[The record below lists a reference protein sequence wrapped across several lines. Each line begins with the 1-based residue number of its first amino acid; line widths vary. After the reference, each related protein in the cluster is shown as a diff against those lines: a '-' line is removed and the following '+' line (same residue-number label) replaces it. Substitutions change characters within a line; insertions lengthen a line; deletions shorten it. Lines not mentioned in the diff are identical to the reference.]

1 MIKKILLGMTTLS
14 CVALASQD
22 TNLYLKTGADI
33 WQKFDVITPRDSET
47 INRKKADRM
56 GYEFTIEAT
65 REIYPNLEF
74 GAGISYQDHGSTKS
88 LVDREYDVK
97 LDMPKFS
104 SVPIYLVT
112 KYNIPTN
119 SNIKPYL
126 KADLGYSF
134 NHSSG
139 SFKVTEYDPEET
151 RKFSSDIKNGLYFGV
166 GAGVEYNNFVADLMY
181 KVNKAKFEAISSQG
195 EKAKE
200 DFDYSRVTLSVG
212 YKFNF

>member
-56 GYEFTIEAT
+56 GYELTIETT
-65 REIYPNLEF
+65 REIYPNLEL

-88 LVDREYDVK
+88 LNDKDFDIK
-97 LDMPKFS
+97 LDMPKFTS
-104 SVPIYLVT
+104 IPIYLTT

-134 NHSSG
+134 NHNSG
-139 SFKVTEYDPEET
+139 DLKFTDYELGETIKV
-151 RKFSSDIKNGLYFGV
+151 SSDIKNGLYFGI

-181 KVNKAKFEAISSQG
+181 KINKAKFETSTPYG
-195 EKAKE
+195 KTKD

>member
-56 GYEFTIEAT
+56 GYELTIEAT

-88 LVDREYDVK
+88 LVDRDYDIK
-97 LDMPKFS
+97 FDMPKFT

-139 SFKVTEYDPEET
+139 SLKVTEYYPEET
-151 RKFSSDIKNGLYFGV
+151 MKISSDIKDGLYFGM

-181 KVNKAKFEAISSQG
+181 KINKAKFEVETPDGKSKNG
-195 EKAKE
+195 
-200 DFDYSRVTLSVG
+200 FDYSRVTLSVG

>member
-14 CVALASQD
+14 CIALASQD

-56 GYEFTIEAT
+56 GYELTFEAT

-97 LDMPKFS
+97 LDMPKFTS
-104 SVPIYLVT
+104 IPIYLTT
-112 KYNIPTN
+112 KYNIPIN

-134 NHSSG
+134 NHNSG
-139 SFKVTEYDPEET
+139 DLKFTDYELGETIKV
-151 RKFSSDIKNGLYFGV
+151 SSDIKNGLYFGI
-166 GAGVEYNNFVADLMY
+166 GAGVEYNNFVADFMY
-181 KVNKAKFEAISSQG
+181 KINKAKFETSTPYG
-195 EKAKE
+195 KTKD

>member
-14 CVALASQD
+14 CIALASQD

-56 GYEFTIEAT
+56 GYELTFEAT

>member
-56 GYEFTIEAT
+56 GYELTIETT
-65 REIYPNLEF
+65 REIYPNLEL

-88 LVDREYDVK
+88 LNDKDFDIK
-97 LDMPKFS
+97 LDMPKFTS
-104 SVPIYLVT
+104 IPIYLTT
-112 KYNIPTN
+112 KYNIPIN

-134 NHSSG
+134 NHNSG
-139 SFKVTEYDPEET
+139 DLKFIDYELGETIKV
-151 RKFSSDIKNGLYFGV
+151 SSDIKNGLYFGI

-181 KVNKAKFEAISSQG
+181 KINKAKFETSTPYG
-195 EKAKE
+195 KTKD

>member
-56 GYEFTIEAT
+56 GYELTIEAT
-65 REIYPNLEF
+65 REIYPNLEL

-88 LVDREYDVK
+88 LNDRDFDIK
-97 LDMPKFS
+97 LDMPKFTS
-104 SVPIYLVT
+104 IPIYLTT

-134 NHSSG
+134 NHNSG
-139 SFKVTEYDPEET
+139 DLKFTDYELGET
-151 RKFSSDIKNGLYFGV
+151 IKISSDIKNGLYFGI

-181 KVNKAKFEAISSQG
+181 KINKAKFETSTPYG
-195 EKAKE
+195 KTKD

>member
-1 MIKKILLGMTTLS
+1 
-14 CVALASQD
+14 
-22 TNLYLKTGADI
+22 
-33 WQKFDVITPRDSET
+33 
-47 INRKKADRM
+47 M
-56 GYEFTIEAT
+56 GYELTFEAT

-74 GAGISYQDHGSTKS
+74 GAGISYQNHGSTKA

-139 SFKVTEYDPEET
+139 SFKVTEYDLEET
-151 RKFSSDIKNGLYFGV
+151 RKFSSDIKNGLYFGI

-181 KVNKAKFEAISSQG
+181 KINKAKFETSTPYG
-195 EKAKE
+195 KTKD

>member
-56 GYEFTIEAT
+56 GYELTIETT
-65 REIYPNLEF
+65 REIYPNLEL

-88 LVDREYDVK
+88 LNDKDFDIK
-97 LDMPKFS
+97 LDMPKFTS
-104 SVPIYLVT
+104 IPIYLTT
-112 KYNIPTN
+112 KYNIPIN

-134 NHSSG
+134 NHNSG
-139 SFKVTEYDPEET
+139 DLKFTDYELGETIKV
-151 RKFSSDIKNGLYFGV
+151 SSDIKNGLYFGI

-181 KVNKAKFEAISSQG
+181 KINKAKFETSTPYG
-195 EKAKE
+195 KTKD

>member
-1 MIKKILLGMTTLS
+1 MIKKILLGLTTLS
-14 CVALASQD
+14 CVSLASQD
-22 TNLYLKTGADI
+22 TNLYLRTGADI
-33 WQKFDVITPRDSET
+33 WQKFDVITPKDSES

-56 GYEFTIEAT
+56 GYELTFEAT
-65 REIYPNLEF
+65 KEIYPNLEF

-88 LVDREYDVK
+88 LNEKDFDLK
-97 LDMPKFS
+97 LDMPKFT

-112 KYNIPTN
+112 KYNIPTD

-134 NHSSG
+134 NHNSG
-139 SFKVTEYDPEET
+139 SFKITDYENEET
-151 RKFSSDIKNGLYFGV
+151 IKISSDIKNGLYFGV

-181 KVNKAKFEAISSQG
+181 KINKAQFETTTPYG
-195 EKAKE
+195 KTKD

-212 YKFNF
+212 YKFNL

>member
-14 CVALASQD
+14 CVVLASQD

-56 GYEFTIEAT
+56 GYELTIETT
-65 REIYPNLEF
+65 REIYPNLEL

-88 LVDREYDVK
+88 LNDKDFDIK
-97 LDMPKFS
+97 LDMPKFTS
-104 SVPIYLVT
+104 IPIYLTT
-112 KYNIPTN
+112 KYNIPIN

-134 NHSSG
+134 NHNSG
-139 SFKVTEYDPEET
+139 DLKFTDYELGETIKV
-151 RKFSSDIKNGLYFGV
+151 SSDIKNGLYFGI

-181 KVNKAKFEAISSQG
+181 KINKAKFETSTPYGKTKGAI
-195 EKAKE
+195 
-200 DFDYSRVTLSVG
+200 L
-212 YKFNF
+212 N

>member
-14 CVALASQD
+14 CIALASQD

-56 GYEFTIEAT
+56 GYELTIETT
-65 REIYPNLEF
+65 REIYPNLEL

-88 LVDREYDVK
+88 LNDKDFDIK
-97 LDMPKFS
+97 LDMPKFTS
-104 SVPIYLVT
+104 IPIYLTT
-112 KYNIPTN
+112 KYNIPIN

-134 NHSSG
+134 NHNSG
-139 SFKVTEYDPEET
+139 DLKFIDYELGETIKV
-151 RKFSSDIKNGLYFGV
+151 SSDIKNGLYFGI

-181 KVNKAKFEAISSQG
+181 KINKAKFETSTPYG
-195 EKAKE
+195 KTKD

>member
-134 NHSSG
+134 NHNSG
-139 SFKVTEYDPEET
+139 DLKFTDYEET
-151 RKFSSDIKNGLYFGV
+151 IKISSDIKNGLYFGV

-181 KVNKAKFEAISSQG
+181 KINKAKFETSTPYG
-195 EKAKE
+195 KTKD

>member
-33 WQKFDVITPRDSET
+33 WQKFDIITPRDSET
-47 INRKKADRM
+47 INRKKADKM
-56 GYEFTIEAT
+56 GYELTFEAT

-74 GAGISYQDHGSTKS
+74 GAGISYQNHGSTKS
-88 LVDREYDVK
+88 LNDKDFDIK
-97 LDMPKFS
+97 LDMPKFTS
-104 SVPIYLVT
+104 IPIYLTT
-112 KYNIPTN
+112 KYNIPIN

-134 NHSSG
+134 NHNSG
-139 SFKVTEYDPEET
+139 DLKFTDYELGETIKV
-151 RKFSSDIKNGLYFGV
+151 SSDIKNGLYFGI

-181 KVNKAKFEAISSQG
+181 KINKAKFETSTPYG
-195 EKAKE
+195 KTKD

>member
-14 CVALASQD
+14 CVVLASQD

-56 GYEFTIEAT
+56 GYELTIETT
-65 REIYPNLEF
+65 REIYPNLEL

-88 LVDREYDVK
+88 LNDRDFDAK
-97 LDMPKFS
+97 LDMPKFTS
-104 SVPIYLVT
+104 IPIYLTT

-134 NHSSG
+134 NHNSG
-139 SFKVTEYDPEET
+139 DLKFTDYELGETIKV
-151 RKFSSDIKNGLYFGV
+151 SSDIKNGLYFGI

-181 KVNKAKFEAISSQG
+181 KINKAKFETSTSYG
-195 EKAKE
+195 KTKD

>member
-14 CVALASQD
+14 CIALASQD

-56 GYEFTIEAT
+56 GYELTIETT
-65 REIYPNLEF
+65 REIYPNLEL
-74 GAGISYQDHGSTKS
+74 GAGISYQDHGSIKS
-88 LVDREYDVK
+88 LNDRDFDAK
-97 LDMPKFS
+97 LDMPKFTS
-104 SVPIYLVT
+104 IPIYLTT
-112 KYNIPTN
+112 KYNIPIN

-134 NHSSG
+134 NHNSG
-139 SFKVTEYDPEET
+139 DLKFTDYELGETIKV
-151 RKFSSDIKNGLYFGV
+151 SSDIKNGLYFGI

-181 KVNKAKFEAISSQG
+181 KINKAKFETSTPYG
-195 EKAKE
+195 KTKD

>member
-14 CVALASQD
+14 CIALASQD

-56 GYEFTIEAT
+56 GYELTFEAT

-134 NHSSG
+134 NHNSG
-139 SFKVTEYDPEET
+139 DLKFTDYEET
-151 RKFSSDIKNGLYFGV
+151 IKISSDIKNGLYFGV

-181 KVNKAKFEAISSQG
+181 KINKAKFEAISSQG

-200 DFDYSRVTLSVG
+200 DFDYSRVTLSLG

>member
-14 CVALASQD
+14 CVVLASQD

-56 GYEFTIEAT
+56 GYELTIETT
-65 REIYPNLEF
+65 REIYPNLEL

-88 LVDREYDVK
+88 LNDKDFDIK
-97 LDMPKFS
+97 LDMPKFTS
-104 SVPIYLVT
+104 IPIYLTT
-112 KYNIPTN
+112 KYNIPIN

-134 NHSSG
+134 NHNSG
-139 SFKVTEYDPEET
+139 DLKFTDYELGETIKV
-151 RKFSSDIKNGLYFGV
+151 SSDIKNGLYFGI

-181 KVNKAKFEAISSQG
+181 KINKAKFETSTPYG
-195 EKAKE
+195 KTKD

>member
-14 CVALASQD
+14 CIALASQD

-56 GYEFTIEAT
+56 GYELTIETT
-65 REIYPNLEF
+65 REIYPNLEL

-88 LVDREYDVK
+88 LNDKDFDIK
-97 LDMPKFS
+97 LDMPKFTS
-104 SVPIYLVT
+104 IPIYLTT
-112 KYNIPTN
+112 KYNIPIN

-134 NHSSG
+134 NHNSG
-139 SFKVTEYDPEET
+139 DLKFTDYELGETIKV
-151 RKFSSDIKNGLYFGV
+151 SSDIKNGLYFGI

-181 KVNKAKFEAISSQG
+181 KINKAKFETSTPYG
-195 EKAKE
+195 KTKD

>member
-56 GYEFTIEAT
+56 GYELTIETT
-65 REIYPNLEF
+65 REIYPNLEL

-88 LVDREYDVK
+88 LNDKDFDIK
-97 LDMPKFS
+97 LDMPKFTS
-104 SVPIYLVT
+104 IPIYLTT
-112 KYNIPTN
+112 KYNIPIN

-134 NHSSG
+134 NHNSG
-139 SFKVTEYDPEET
+139 DLKFTDYELDETIKV
-151 RKFSSDIKNGLYFGV
+151 SSDIKNGLYFGI

-181 KVNKAKFEAISSQG
+181 KINKAKFETSTPYG
-195 EKAKE
+195 KTKD

>member
-1 MIKKILLGMTTLS
+1 
-14 CVALASQD
+14 
-22 TNLYLKTGADI
+22 
-33 WQKFDVITPRDSET
+33 
-47 INRKKADRM
+47 M
-56 GYEFTIEAT
+56 GYELTFEAT

-88 LVDREYDVK
+88 LNDKDFDIK
-97 LDMPKFS
+97 LDMPKFTS
-104 SVPIYLVT
+104 IPIYLTT
-112 KYNIPTN
+112 KYNIPIN

-134 NHSSG
+134 NHNSG
-139 SFKVTEYDPEET
+139 DLKFTDYELGETIKV
-151 RKFSSDIKNGLYFGV
+151 SSDIKNGLYFGI

-181 KVNKAKFEAISSQG
+181 KINKAKFETSTPYG
-195 EKAKE
+195 KTKD

>member
-14 CVALASQD
+14 CVVLASQD

-56 GYEFTIEAT
+56 GYELTIETT

-88 LVDREYDVK
+88 LNDKDFDIK
-97 LDMPKFS
+97 LDMPKFTS
-104 SVPIYLVT
+104 IPIYLTT
-112 KYNIPTN
+112 KYNIPIN

-134 NHSSG
+134 NHNSG
-139 SFKVTEYDPEET
+139 DLKFIDYELGETIKV
-151 RKFSSDIKNGLYFGV
+151 SSDIKNGLYFGI

-181 KVNKAKFEAISSQG
+181 KINKAKFETSTPYG
-195 EKAKE
+195 KTKD

>member
-14 CVALASQD
+14 CVVLASQD

-56 GYEFTIEAT
+56 GYELTIETT
-65 REIYPNLEF
+65 REIYPNLEL

-88 LVDREYDVK
+88 LNDKDFDIK
-97 LDMPKFS
+97 LDMPKFTS
-104 SVPIYLVT
+104 IPIYLTT

-134 NHSSG
+134 NHNSG
-139 SFKVTEYDPEET
+139 DLKFTDYELGET
-151 RKFSSDIKNGLYFGV
+151 IKISSDIKNGLYFGV

-181 KVNKAKFEAISSQG
+181 KINKAKFETSTPYG
-195 EKAKE
+195 KTKD

>member
-14 CVALASQD
+14 CVVLASQD

-56 GYEFTIEAT
+56 GYELTIETT
-65 REIYPNLEF
+65 REIYPNLEL

-88 LVDREYDVK
+88 LNDKDFDIK
-97 LDMPKFS
+97 LDMPKFTS
-104 SVPIYLVT
+104 IPIYLTT
-112 KYNIPTN
+112 KYNIPIN

-134 NHSSG
+134 NHNSG
-139 SFKVTEYDPEET
+139 DLKFIDYELGETIKV
-151 RKFSSDIKNGLYFGV
+151 SSDIKNGLYFGI

-181 KVNKAKFEAISSQG
+181 KINKAKFETSTPYG
-195 EKAKE
+195 KTKD

>member
-33 WQKFDVITPRDSET
+33 WQKFDVITPKDSET

-56 GYEFTIEAT
+56 GYELTFEAT

-88 LVDREYDVK
+88 LNDKDFDIK
-97 LDMPKFS
+97 LDMPKFT

-134 NHSSG
+134 NHNG
-139 SFKVTEYDPEET
+139 GDLKFTDYELGET
-151 RKFSSDIKNGLYFGV
+151 IKISSDIKDGLYFGV
-166 GAGVEYNNFVADLMY
+166 GAGVEYNNLVADLMY
-181 KVNKAKFEAISSQG
+181 KINKAKFEVETPDGKS
-195 EKAKE
+195 KNN
-200 DFDYSRVTLSVG
+200 FNYSRVTLSVG

>member
-56 GYEFTIEAT
+56 GYELTIEAT

-97 LDMPKFS
+97 LDMPKFTS
-104 SVPIYLVT
+104 IPIYLTT

-134 NHSSG
+134 NHNSG
-139 SFKVTEYDPEET
+139 DLKFTDYELGETIKV
-151 RKFSSDIKNGLYFGV
+151 SSDIKNGLYFGI

-181 KVNKAKFEAISSQG
+181 KINKAKFETSTPYG
-195 EKAKE
+195 KTKD

>member
-14 CVALASQD
+14 CVVLASQD

-56 GYEFTIEAT
+56 GYELTIETT
-65 REIYPNLEF
+65 REIYPNLEL

-88 LVDREYDVK
+88 LNDKDFDIK
-97 LDMPKFS
+97 LDMPKFTS
-104 SVPIYLVT
+104 IPIYLTT
-112 KYNIPTN
+112 KYNIPIN

-134 NHSSG
+134 NHNSG
-139 SFKVTEYDPEET
+139 DLKFTDYELGETIKV
-151 RKFSSDIKNGLYFGV
+151 SSDIKNGLYFEI

-181 KVNKAKFEAISSQG
+181 KINKAKFETSTPYG
-195 EKAKE
+195 KTKD

>member
-56 GYEFTIEAT
+56 GYELTIEAT

-88 LVDREYDVK
+88 LVDREYYVK

-134 NHSSG
+134 NHNSG
-139 SFKVTEYDPEET
+139 DL
-151 RKFSSDIKNGLYFGV
+151 KFTDYEKTIKISSDIKNGLYFGV
-166 GAGVEYNNFVADLMY
+166 GAGVEYNNFIADLMY

>member
-56 GYEFTIEAT
+56 GYELTIEAT

-88 LVDREYDVK
+88 LNDKDFDIK
-97 LDMPKFS
+97 LDMPKFTS
-104 SVPIYLVT
+104 IPIYLTT
-112 KYNIPTN
+112 KYNIPIN

-134 NHSSG
+134 NHNSG
-139 SFKVTEYDPEET
+139 DLKFIDYELSETIKV
-151 RKFSSDIKNGLYFGV
+151 SSDIKNGLYFGI

-181 KVNKAKFEAISSQG
+181 KINKAKFETSTPYG
-195 EKAKE
+195 KTKD

>member
-14 CVALASQD
+14 CVVLASQD

-56 GYEFTIEAT
+56 GYELTIETT
-65 REIYPNLEF
+65 REIYPNLEL

-88 LVDREYDVK
+88 LNDKDFDIK
-97 LDMPKFS
+97 LDMPKFTS
-104 SVPIYLVT
+104 IPIYLTT
-112 KYNIPTN
+112 KYNIPIN

-134 NHSSG
+134 NHNSG
-139 SFKVTEYDPEET
+139 DLKFTDYELGETIKV
-151 RKFSSDIKNGLYFGV
+151 SSDIKNGLYFGI

-200 DFDYSRVTLSVG
+200 DFDYSRITLSVG

>member
-14 CVALASQD
+14 CVVLASQD

-56 GYEFTIEAT
+56 GYELTIETT
-65 REIYPNLEF
+65 REIYPNLEL

-88 LVDREYDVK
+88 LNDKDFDIK
-97 LDMPKFS
+97 LDMPKFTS
-104 SVPIYLVT
+104 IPIYLTT
-112 KYNIPTN
+112 KYNIPIN

-134 NHSSG
+134 NHNSG
-139 SFKVTEYDPEET
+139 DLKFTDYELGETIKV
-151 RKFSSDIKNGLYFGV
+151 SSDIKNGLYFGI
-166 GAGVEYNNFVADLMY
+166 GAGVEYNNFVADLMCLVY
-181 KVNKAKFEAISSQG
+181 NKIPRSCNI
-195 EKAKE
+195 
-200 DFDYSRVTLSVG
+200 
-212 YKFNF
+212 NFQ

>member
-56 GYEFTIEAT
+56 GYELTIETT
-65 REIYPNLEF
+65 REIYPNLEL

-88 LVDREYDVK
+88 LNDKDFDIK
-97 LDMPKFS
+97 LDMPKFTS
-104 SVPIYLVT
+104 IPIYLTT
-112 KYNIPTN
+112 KYNIPIN

-134 NHSSG
+134 NHNSG
-139 SFKVTEYDPEET
+139 DLKFTDYELGETIKV
-151 RKFSSDIKNGLYFGV
+151 SSDIKNGLYFGV

-181 KVNKAKFEAISSQG
+181 KINKAKFETSTPYG
-195 EKAKE
+195 KTKD

>member
-14 CVALASQD
+14 CIALASQD

-56 GYEFTIEAT
+56 GYELTIEAT

-88 LVDREYDVK
+88 LNDKDFDIK
-97 LDMPKFS
+97 LDMPKFTS
-104 SVPIYLVT
+104 IPIYLTT
-112 KYNIPTN
+112 KYNIPIN

-134 NHSSG
+134 NHNSG
-139 SFKVTEYDPEET
+139 DLKFTDYELDETIKV
-151 RKFSSDIKNGLYFGV
+151 SSDIKNGLYFGI

-181 KVNKAKFEAISSQG
+181 KINKAKFETSTPYG
-195 EKAKE
+195 KTKD

>member
-56 GYEFTIEAT
+56 GYELTFEAT

-88 LVDREYDVK
+88 LNDRDFDAK
-97 LDMPKFS
+97 LDMPKFTS
-104 SVPIYLVT
+104 IPIYLTT

-134 NHSSG
+134 NHNSG
-139 SFKVTEYDPEET
+139 DLKFTDYEET
-151 RKFSSDIKNGLYFGV
+151 IKISSDIKNGLYFGV

-181 KVNKAKFEAISSQG
+181 KINKAKFETSASYG
-195 EKAKE
+195 KTKD

>member
-14 CVALASQD
+14 CVVLASQD

-56 GYEFTIEAT
+56 GYELTIETT
-65 REIYPNLEF
+65 REIYPNLEL

-88 LVDREYDVK
+88 LNDKDFDIE
-97 LDMPKFS
+97 LDMPKFTS
-104 SVPIYLVT
+104 IPIYLTT
-112 KYNIPTN
+112 KYNIPIN

-134 NHSSG
+134 NHNSG
-139 SFKVTEYDPEET
+139 DLKFTDYELGETIKV
-151 RKFSSDIKNGLYFGV
+151 SSDIKNGLYFGI

-181 KVNKAKFEAISSQG
+181 KINKAKFETSTPYG
-195 EKAKE
+195 KTKD